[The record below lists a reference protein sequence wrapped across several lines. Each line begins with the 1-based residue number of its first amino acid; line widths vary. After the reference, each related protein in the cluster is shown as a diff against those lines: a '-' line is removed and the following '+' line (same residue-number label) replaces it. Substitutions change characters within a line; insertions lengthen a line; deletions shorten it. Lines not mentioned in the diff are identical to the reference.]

1 MQPFIGSSETMG
13 ALWWRL
19 VPQFVPDCRIVTVRR
34 PLLEV
39 VDSVLSLGVAVEHRP
54 ALLQR
59 LRLADAKLDQV
70 EARLPRVVSVQF
82 QDLAEAGACQQ
93 VFEHCLLQNFDQE
106 WWQHWSGIKVEADT
120 RAVFRYFST
129 HLVQMQRLAIEARH
143 QALAGLT
150 AKPDGIGDGLVIQEE
165 SFEPVWRD
173 GAQMF
178 EDHCVASGE
187 PPDEWTRKNIPVMA
201 TMDKLGLLQVLTAR
215 ANGKLFGYLV
225 TMVGSVLSETR
236 DRSATHTLFYADSH
250 WPGAG
255 LRLQRTALAVLKAKG
270 IEDVYM
276 RSGLGPGSRIE
287 VLYRRLGA
295 EPEGRLFKIKLGN

>member
-1 MQPFIGSSETMG
+1 
-13 ALWWRL
+13 
-19 VPQFVPDCRIVTVRR
+19 
-34 PLLEV
+34 
-39 VDSVLSLGVAVEHRP
+39 
-54 ALLQR
+54 
-59 LRLADAKLDQV
+59 
-70 EARLPRVVSVQF
+70 
-82 QDLAEAGACQQ
+82 
-93 VFEHCLLQNFDQE
+93 
-106 WWQHWSGIKVEADT
+106 
-120 RAVFRYFST
+120 
-129 HLVQMQRLAIEARH
+129 MQRLAIEARH
-143 QALAGLT
+143 QALADLT

-187 PPDEWTRKNIPVMA
+187 PPDEWTRKNIPVLA
-201 TMDKLGLLQVLTAR
+201 TMDRLGLLQVLTAR

-295 EPEGRLFKIKLGN
+295 EPEGRLFKIKLGD